1 MGRSLLLLLS
11 FLLLLGAIPSTG
23 FAENVVPTDRVTT
36 KVNVRK
42 TNESDSPIVGAL
54 RPGDSAQYLE
64 EEPGRYRIKLSN
76 GTEGYVSKGWTR
88 LVAAGAAAAGGGQ
101 LRFTFIDVGQGD
113 STLIECPNG
122 RHILVDAG
130 STTDPQEEEIRAYL
144 LDRLGEDQ
152 PVIDTLVITHPDKD
166 HYNLIPDLLED
177 IEIGHLYRVGAVK
190 DYTSKDFK
198 TWLNAFPKEKTT
210 VLKVDDVDTEET
222 PNADITCGAAKIW
235 VLAASVKA
243 TKSASNAK
251 SIVLMI
257 RYGEF
262 EAILTGDATFDT
274 EKAILSRYEA
284 SWLDVDLLKLG
295 HHGSRATSTS
305 QQWVDTLKPEY
316 AVVSAGYE
324 NSYGHPQQEV
334 INRVAG
340 ATIDAPGH
348 AMRTVSGTKGSYKY
362 HDDPDYK
369 EAIYATNVDGNI
381 VVTTSGH
388 SNDIDIETFGFG
400 D

>member
-1 MGRSLLLLLS
+1 MFRP
-11 FLLLLGAIPSTG
+11 FLLLLAVLAALDLIPNTVL
-23 FAENVVPTDRVTT
+23 AENVVPTDRVTT
-36 KVNVRK
+36 KVNVRQ
-42 TNESDSPIVGAL
+42 TNERDSPIVGAL
-54 RPGDSAQYLE
+54 RPGELAEYLE
-64 EEPGRYRIKLSN
+64 EEPGRYRVKLSN
-76 GTEGYVSKGWTR
+76 GMEGFVSKGWTR
-88 LVAAGAAAAGGGQ
+88 LAATGVTAVSGGQ

-113 STLIECPNG
+113 SALIECPNG

-166 HYNLIPDLLED
+166 HYSLIPDMLED
-177 IEIGHLYRVGAVK
+177 VEIGRLYRVGTVK

-210 VLKVDDVDTEET
+210 VLKADDFDPKET
-222 PNADITCGAAKIW
+222 PNADIDCGAAKIW

-243 TKSASNAK
+243 TKSPSNAK

-257 RYGEF
+257 RYGDF
-262 EAILTGDATFDT
+262 EGVLTGDATFDT
-274 EKAILSRYEA
+274 EKAILARYDQT
-284 SWLDVDLLKLG
+284 WLDVDLLKLG

-305 QQWVDTLKPEY
+305 QKWVDTLKPEY

-334 INRVAG
+334 IDRVAG
-340 ATIDAPGH
+340 ATIDAPAH
-348 AMRTVSGTKGSYKY
+348 AMRTVTGTKGSYKY

-388 SNDIDIETFGFG
+388 SDLKVETFGFG